1 LSVRLVFVADG
12 RSPIARSWIEYFVRV
27 EREVSLVSTRE
38 CAGIQGL
45 ASLEIVSLWPGG
57 GRGTVRSQR
66 NLTLVTALRHWL
78 GPWMVRR
85 RAGRLRGILRQWHP
99 DLVHALRLPFEG
111 MLAAAAD
118 PAAPLVISTW
128 GNDLTLHAP
137 ASPMMRW
144 SSRRSLRRAAGL
156 HADCRRDEQLAGK
169 WGFRTVRPTLVIPG
183 NGGVRRELFFAGRGA
198 SDPDFGIDPQTPVIV
213 QPRGLRAYVRSDTF
227 FKAIPLILQ
236 HRPDVVFACP
246 AMEGAAEAEGW
257 RSKLNLGQS
266 LRLLPVLDAASM
278 GALFRRA
285 AVSVSPSTHDGT
297 PNTLLEAMACGCLP
311 VAGDLD
317 SVREWI
323 TDGDNGLLI
332 DPADEASLAA
342 AVVHGL
348 ADEDLRR
355 RAAEV
360 NTRRIAERAAYD
372 RCMGQAASFYERVLR
387 GDR

>member
-1 LSVRLVFVADG
+1 L
-12 RSPIARSWIEYFVRV
+12 
-27 EREVSLVSTRE
+27 
-38 CAGIQGL
+38 
-45 ASLEIVSLWPGG
+45 
-57 GRGTVRSQR
+57 TV
-66 NLTLVTALRHWL
+66 VTALRHWL

-85 RAGRLRGILRQWHP
+85 RAGTLRGILEHWRP

-111 MLAAAAD
+111 MLAAAAA

-156 HADCRRDEQLAGK
+156 HADCRRDEQLAVK
-169 WGFRTVRPTLVIPG
+169 WGFRAIRPTLVVPG
-183 NGGVRRELFFAGRGA
+183 NGGVRREFFFPGRA
-198 SDPDFGIDPQTPVIV
+198 ADDPDFGIDPQAPVVV

-227 FKAIPLILQ
+227 FRAIPLVLR
-236 HRPDVVFACP
+236 HHPDAVFACP
-246 AMEGAAEAEGW
+246 AMEGAAEAERW

-278 GALFRRA
+278 GALFRRSA
-285 AVSVSPSTHDGT
+285 LSVSPSTHDGT

-317 SVREWI
+317 SIREWI
-323 TDGDNGLLI
+323 TDGENGLLV
-332 DPADEASLAA
+332 DPADETALAA
-342 AVVHGL
+342 AVLRSLTDEGL
-348 ADEDLRR
+348 RL

-360 NTRRIAERAAYD
+360 NTRLIAERAAYD
-372 RCMGQAASFYERVLR
+372 RCMPQAASFYEHVLR
-387 GDR
+387 SGASVDAL